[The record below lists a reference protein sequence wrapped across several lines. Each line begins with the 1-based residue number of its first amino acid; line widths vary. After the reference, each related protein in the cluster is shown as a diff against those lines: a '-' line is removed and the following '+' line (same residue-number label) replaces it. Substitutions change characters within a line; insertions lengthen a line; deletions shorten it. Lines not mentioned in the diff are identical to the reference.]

1 MDTLTLRQRIE
12 YEEFDYQI
20 LLDVLREYARPRDK
34 ISNLLEKGIIVR
46 VKKGLYVFSAAYRRR
61 PASREILA
69 NLIYGPSYI
78 SLEYA
83 LHYHGLIPERVEAL
97 TSVAHGRS
105 RTFDTPIGTFS
116 YRGIPGRAFR
126 TGMDRVDLDD
136 GRSFL
141 IATPEKAL
149 ADKIVE
155 DRGTGIRT
163 QTELKDYLLNTLR
176 IDPTGLREL
185 VPERLLDIAECY
197 RSRRVKMLS
206 RLVSNCRETA
216 QGD

>member
-12 YEEFDYQI
+12 HEEFDYQI

-34 ISNLLEKGIIVR
+34 ISDLLEKGVIVR
-46 VKKGLYVFSAAYRRR
+46 VKKGLYVFGEAYRRR

-83 LHYHGLIPERVEAL
+83 LHYYGLIPEQVETL

-116 YRGIPGRAFR
+116 YRGIPGSAFR

-155 DRGTGIRT
+155 DRGAGIRT
-163 QTELKDYLLNTLR
+163 QTELHDYLLNNLR
-176 IDPTGLREL
+176 IDPVGLREL
-185 VPERLLDIAECY
+185 DPERLLDIAECY

-206 RLVSNCRETA
+206 RLVSNLRKAA
-216 QGD
+216 QRD